1 MTPKHLQ
8 LVSILEGIS
17 FLLLLGVA
25 MPLKYMFDNPVL
37 VPYVGMAHGVLFIAF
52 LVVLLVVCQRMGWS
66 LLVFVVGLLAAILPF
81 APFLF
86 ERWIAKKVAAEAQ

>member
-25 MPLKYMFDNPVL
+25 MPMKYMFDNPVL